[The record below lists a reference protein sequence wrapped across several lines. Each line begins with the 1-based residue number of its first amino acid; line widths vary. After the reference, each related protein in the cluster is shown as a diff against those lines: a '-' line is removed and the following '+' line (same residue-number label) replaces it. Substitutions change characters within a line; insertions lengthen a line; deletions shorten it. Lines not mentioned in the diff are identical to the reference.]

1 MYSQMQLM
9 IFAIFAG
16 LGQEASNPKEQASDN
31 AMAVFSFFLF
41 VLYAVFSVFLFLF
54 RHYVI
59 DGKRECPQFNV
70 PAIQCV
76 PKNWH

>member
-16 LGQEASNPKEQASDN
+16 LGQEASDPKEQASDN

-59 DGKRECPQFNV
+59 EGESP
-70 PAIQCV
+70 PSL
-76 PKNWH
+76 P